1 MSLVHQQNIFLLQV
15 SELIRKAAELGFI
28 VSGGELY
35 RTAEQQA
42 IHMKAGRSKT
52 LNSQHL
58 KRLAIDLNFLL
69 PAADGSLTLTYDVE
83 ALRPLGEFWESLDP
97 ANRWGGKWSFKDT
110 PHFERQ
116 EAAAQSAAPQAPT
129 LAMPVALL
137 SPSIQVASTPAATA
151 WRGKG
156 LLQSTIGRKGAN
168 LRDDVETVQ
177 MLLNLCLT
185 NNRLVLDAPLKLDG
199 AFGNNTLKALME
211 FQRSN
216 LGVTEPDGFVRPD
229 DQGVKSMCESLPAG
243 LNASLL
249 GFIYL
254 RAGEADIGEF
264 APALEA
270 EMASRNIDSPLR
282 RAHFLAQIGHESG
295 ELRFRTELAS
305 GDAYNGRA
313 DLGNDQPGDGPRFKG
328 RGLIQLTGKA
338 NYRMFGRSIGREAE
352 IMADPDIV
360 ARDATLCVQAAGWF
374 WANRHLNSLADS
386 NDLTQITR
394 RVNGGLNGLEDR
406 RRLLKRATAVL

>member
-1 MSLVHQQNIFLLQV
+1 MSLVRQQNIFLMQV
-15 SELIRKAAELGFI
+15 AELIRKAAELGFI

-42 IHMKAGRSKT
+42 IHLKAGRSKT

-58 KRLAIDLNFLL
+58 KRLAIDLNFFL
-69 PAADGSLTLTYDVE
+69 PAPDGALTLTYDVE
-83 ALRPLGEFWESLDP
+83 ALRPLGEYWESLDP
-97 ANRWGGKWSFKDT
+97 ANRWGGKWNFKDT

-116 EAAAQSAAPQAPT
+116 EAAADSVAAPAPLPAT
-129 LAMPVALL
+129 PIALTSPAIQTIASVAAG
-137 SPSIQVASTPAATA
+137 I

-156 LLQSTIGRKGAN
+156 LLQSTVGRNGAN

-177 MLLNLCLT
+177 KLLNLCHA
-185 NNRLVLDAPLKLDG
+185 NNRLALAAPLKLDG
-199 AFGNNTLKALME
+199 AFGNNTLKAMME
-211 FQRSN
+211 FQRSS

-229 DQGVKSMCESLPAG
+229 DQGVKSMCESLPASF
-243 LNASLL
+243 NASLL

-328 RGLIQLTGKA
+328 RGLIQLTGRA
-338 NYRMFGRSIGREAE
+338 NYRLFGRAIGREAE

-360 ARDATLCVQAAGWF
+360 GRDPNLCVRAAGWF
-374 WANRHLNSLADS
+374 WESRHLNSFADR
-386 NDLTQITR
+386 NDLNEITR
-394 RVNGGLNGLEDR
+394 RVNGGFNGLEDR
-406 RRLLKRATAVL
+406 RRLLKRAMALL

>member
-1 MSLVHQQNIFLLQV
+1 MSLVHQQNIFLLHV
-15 SELIRKAAELGFI
+15 AELIRKAAELGFLA
-28 VSGGELY
+28 SGGELY

-58 KRLAIDLNFLL
+58 KRLAIDLNFFL
-69 PAADGSLTLTYDVE
+69 PTPDGALTLTYDVE

-116 EAAAQSAAPQAPT
+116 EAAIPSVATQAPT

-137 SPSIQVASTPAATA
+137 SPSIQVASTPAATS

-156 LLQSTIGRKGAN
+156 LFQSTIGRNGAN
-168 LRDDVETVQ
+168 LRDDVETIQ
-177 MLLNLCLT
+177 MLLNLCRS
-185 NNRLVLDAPLKLDG
+185 NNRVALEAPLKVDG
-199 AFGNNTLKALME
+199 AFGNNTLKAMME
-211 FQRSN
+211 FQRVVF
-216 LGVTEPDGFVRPD
+216 GMTEPEGFIRPD
-229 DQGVKSMCESLPAG
+229 DQSAKSICESLPATF
-243 LNASLL
+243 NANLL

-254 RAGEADIGEF
+254 RAGDSDIAEF
-264 APALEA
+264 AAAIEG
-270 EMASRNIDSPLR
+270 EMAQRLIDSPLR

-305 GDAYNGRA
+305 GSAYEGRV
-313 DLGNDQPGDGPRFKG
+313 DLGNDQPGDGTRFKG

-338 NYRMFGRSIGREAE
+338 NYKMFGRSIGREAE
-352 IMADPDIV
+352 IMADPDIM

-374 WANRHLNSLADS
+374 WASRHLNSLADS

>member
-1 MSLVHQQNIFLLQV
+1 MSLVRQQNIFLMQV
-15 SELIRKAAELGFI
+15 AELIRKAAELGFI

-42 IHMKAGRSKT
+42 IHLKAGRSKT

-58 KRLAIDLNFLL
+58 KRLAIDLNFFL
-69 PAADGSLTLTYDVE
+69 PAPDGALTLTYDVE
-83 ALRPLGEFWESLDP
+83 ALRPLGEYWESLDP
-97 ANRWGGKWSFKDT
+97 ANRWGGKWNFKDT

-116 EAAAQSAAPQAPT
+116 EAAADSVAAPAPLPAT
-129 LAMPVALL
+129 PIALTSPAIQTIASVAAG
-137 SPSIQVASTPAATA
+137 I

-156 LLQSTIGRKGAN
+156 LLQSTVGRNGAN

-177 MLLNLCLT
+177 KLLNLCHA
-185 NNRLVLDAPLKLDG
+185 NNRLALAAPLKLDG
-199 AFGNNTLKALME
+199 AFGNNTLKAMME
-211 FQRSN
+211 FQRSS
-216 LGVTEPDGFVRPD
+216 LGLTEPDGFVRPD
-229 DQGVKSMCESLPAG
+229 DQGVKSMCESLPASF
-243 LNASLL
+243 NASLL

-328 RGLIQLTGKA
+328 RGLIQLTGRA
-338 NYRMFGRSIGREAE
+338 NYKLFGRAIGREAE

-360 ARDATLCVQAAGWF
+360 GRDPNLCVRAAGWF
-374 WANRHLNSLADS
+374 WESRHLNSFADR
-386 NDLTQITR
+386 NDLNEITR
-394 RVNGGLNGLEDR
+394 RVNGGFNGLEDR
-406 RRLLKRATAVL
+406 RRLLKRAMALL

>member
-1 MSLVHQQNIFLLQV
+1 MSLVRQQNIFLMQV
-15 SELIRKAAELGFI
+15 AELIRKAAELGFI

-42 IHMKAGRSKT
+42 IHLKAGRSKT

-58 KRLAIDLNFLL
+58 KRLAIDLNFFL
-69 PAADGSLTLTYDVE
+69 PAPDGALTLTYDVE
-83 ALRPLGEFWESLDP
+83 ALRPLGEYWESLDP
-97 ANRWGGKWSFKDT
+97 ANRWGGKWNFKDT

-116 EAAAQSAAPQAPT
+116 EAAADSVAAPAPLPAT
-129 LAMPVALL
+129 PIALTSPAIQTIASVAAG
-137 SPSIQVASTPAATA
+137 I

-156 LLQSTIGRKGAN
+156 LLQSTVGRNGAN

-177 MLLNLCLT
+177 KLLNLCHA
-185 NNRLVLDAPLKLDG
+185 NNRLALAAPLKLDG
-199 AFGNNTLKALME
+199 AFGNNTLKAMME
-211 FQRSN
+211 FQRSS

-229 DQGVKSMCESLPAG
+229 DQGVKSMCESLPASF
-243 LNASLL
+243 NASLL

-328 RGLIQLTGKA
+328 RGLIQLTGRA
-338 NYRMFGRSIGREAE
+338 NYKLFGRAIGREAE

-360 ARDATLCVQAAGWF
+360 GRDPNLCVRAAGWF
-374 WANRHLNSLADS
+374 WESRHLNSFADR
-386 NDLTQITR
+386 NDLNEITR
-394 RVNGGLNGLEDR
+394 RVNGGFNGLEDR
-406 RRLLKRATAVL
+406 RRLLKRAMALL

>member
-1 MSLVHQQNIFLLQV
+1 MSLVRQQNIFLMQV
-15 SELIRKAAELGFI
+15 AELIRKAAELGFI

-42 IHMKAGRSKT
+42 IHLKAGRSKT

-58 KRLAIDLNFLL
+58 KRLAIDLNFFL
-69 PAADGSLTLTYDVE
+69 PAPDGALTLTYDVE
-83 ALRPLGEFWESLDP
+83 ALRPLGEYWESLDP
-97 ANRWGGKWSFKDT
+97 ANRWGGKWNFKDT

-116 EAAAQSAAPQAPT
+116 EAAADSVAAPAPLPAT
-129 LAMPVALL
+129 PIALTSPAIQTIASVAAG
-137 SPSIQVASTPAATA
+137 I

-156 LLQSTIGRKGAN
+156 LLQSTVGRNGAN

-177 MLLNLCLT
+177 KLLNLCHA
-185 NNRLVLDAPLKLDG
+185 NNRLALAAPLKLDG
-199 AFGNNTLKALME
+199 AFGNNTLKAMME
-211 FQRSN
+211 FQRSS
-216 LGVTEPDGFVRPD
+216 LGVTEPDGFARPD
-229 DQGVKSMCESLPAG
+229 DQGVKSMCESLPASF
-243 LNASLL
+243 NASLL

-328 RGLIQLTGKA
+328 RGLIQLTGRA
-338 NYRMFGRSIGREAE
+338 NYKLFGRAIGREAE

-360 ARDATLCVQAAGWF
+360 GRDPNLCVRAAGWF
-374 WANRHLNSLADS
+374 WESRHLNSFADR
-386 NDLTQITR
+386 NDLNEITR
-394 RVNGGLNGLEDR
+394 RVNGGFNGLEDR
-406 RRLLKRATAVL
+406 RRLLKRAMALL

>member
-15 SELIRKAAELGFI
+15 AELIRKAAELGFI

-58 KRLAIDLNFLL
+58 KRLAIDLNFFL
-69 PAADGSLTLTYDVE
+69 PTPDGALTLTYDVE

-97 ANRWGGKWSFKDT
+97 ANRWGGKWNFKDT

-116 EAAAQSAAPQAPT
+116 EAAIQSVATQAPAP
-129 LAMPVALL
+129 AMPVALL
-137 SPSIQVASTPAATA
+137 SPSIQVASTPAATT

-156 LLQSTIGRKGAN
+156 LLQSTIGRNAAN

-216 LGVTEPDGFVRPD
+216 FGVTEPDGFVRPD
-229 DQGVKSMCESLPAG
+229 DQCVKSMCESLPTAF
-243 LNASLL
+243 NAELL
-249 GFIYL
+249 RFIFL
-254 RAGEADIGEF
+254 RAGAEDIAEF
-264 APALEA
+264 AEPLER
-270 EMASRNIDSPLR
+270 EMAARLINTALR
-282 RAHFLAQIGHESG
+282 QAHFLAQIGHESG
-295 ELRFRTELAS
+295 ELRFSEEIADGSAYEGRTK
-305 GDAYNGRA
+305 
-313 DLGNDQPGDGPRFKG
+313 LGNDQPGDGRRFKG
-328 RGLIQLTGKA
+328 RGLIQLTGRA
-338 NYRMFGRSIGREAE
+338 NYRSFGRAISRESE
-352 IMADPDIV
+352 IMANPDIV
-360 ARDATLCVQAAGWF
+360 ARDLNLCVQAAGWF
-374 WANRHLNSLADS
+374 WSSRDLNRWADQ
-386 NDLTQITR
+386 NNFNEVTKG
-394 RVNGGLNGLEDR
+394 VNGGFNGLEDR
-406 RRLLKRATAVL
+406 RRLLKRAMAVL